1 MRLRMVIVMVDKMI
15 MMVMIEMEI
24 ALLLM
29 MIFTKGVLLILK
41 P

>member
-1 MRLRMVIVMVDKMI
+1 MVIVMVDKMMR
-15 MMVMIEMEI
+15 MMVMIAMEI
-24 ALLLM
+24 ALLL